1 MVVPK
6 ISGALAVLAL
16 VAVGCDVGPEK
27 KTERLSLSVKVSHKR
42 YKPIHTDIVRKVTVA
57 VVKDRALKL
66 IGVNNVQREEA
77 LADLVAF
84 GRQQPKACDLIVEG
98 ILGHPQPQVREYAL
112 MALAKVGPGGWRIPI
127 DKFRKLINDRN
138 ERVKC
143 ATLFAIGLLGVK
155 DGDLVKRTF
164 EYLADPSP
172 SIRTYAAEAIRKLS
186 YWPAIPALIYG
197 HLGAEKAPTH
207 LRVYAWEALE
217 NITLERVTAYPR
229 GADMASI
236 LTARAEAWTSWWD
249 RNRHKFG
256 G

>member
-1 MVVPK
+1 MVVPR
-6 ISGALAVLAL
+6 ITGPLAVLVLIA
-16 VAVGCDVGPEK
+16 AGCGGGPELK
-27 KTERLSLSVKVSHKR
+27 RERLSLSVKVSHKR
-42 YKPIHTDIVRKVTVA
+42 YKPIHTDIVRKVTSA

-84 GRQQPKACDLIVEG
+84 GRQQPKACDLIVTG

-112 MALAKVGPGGWRIPI
+112 LALAKVGPGDWRIPV
-127 DKFRKLINDRN
+127 DKFRRLINDRDD
-138 ERVKC
+138 RVKC
-143 ATLFAIGLLGVK
+143 ATLYAMGLLGVK
-155 DGDLVKRTF
+155 DGDLVNRAF

-197 HLGAEKAPTH
+197 HLSRAKAPSH
-207 LRVYAWEALE
+207 IRMYAWEALE
-217 NITLERVTAYPR
+217 NITLEKVKAYPR
-229 GADMASI
+229 GADLDSI
-236 LTARAEAWTSWWD
+236 LLARAEAWTDWWEQ
-249 RNRHKFG
+249 NRHKFG